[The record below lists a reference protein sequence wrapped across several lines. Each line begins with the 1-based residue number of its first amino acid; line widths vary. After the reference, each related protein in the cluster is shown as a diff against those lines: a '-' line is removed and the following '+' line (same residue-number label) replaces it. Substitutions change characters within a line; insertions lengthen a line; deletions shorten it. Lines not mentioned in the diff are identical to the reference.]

1 MIIDQVREEKEV
13 VETAIQILYDNQAEE
28 GFQSGWGF
36 SALVNDRIL
45 FDVGEDVNPLVENM
59 NKLGAKLQNI
69 ETAVLSHED
78 WDHTGG
84 YVILKECGDINV
96 YVPVS
101 FSAAMKTDIKTLSS
115 GINLIEVS
123 DRTWINDYTLVTE
136 EIGEEKREISLCI
149 KSGKDLVL
157 LTGCSHPGL
166 DRIMDK
172 VSDLGKL
179 HAVIGGFHGFNRLE
193 KLADIPL
200 IVPTHCTQKKE
211 QIKSLYPDRTSFVAA
226 GSRIEIQG

>member
-1 MIIDQVREEKEV
+1 MIIERVREEKEV
-13 VETAIQILYDNQAEE
+13 VEATIQIIYDNQAEE

-36 SALVNDRIL
+36 SALVNDRLL

-59 NKLGAKLQNI
+59 NKLGIELQNI

-101 FSAAMKTDIKTLSS
+101 LPEGMKNDIKTLSS

-123 DRTWINDYTLVTE
+123 DRICIDGSTFVTE
-136 EIGEEKREISLCI
+136 ELGEEKREISLCI
-149 KSGKDLVL
+149 KSGKGLVL

-166 DRIMDK
+166 DLIMDK

-179 HAVIGGFHGFNRLE
+179 HAVIGGFHGFDRLE

-211 QIKSLYPDRTSFVAA
+211 QIKSLYPDRTSYVAA
-226 GSRIEIQG
+226 GSRIEI